1 MHLNEKAA
9 QQIARSFRGW
19 VEFDFLHFGN
29 VPAVRD
35 DNAVNWSN
43 RRNRNIVDDS
53 ISGVAQKL
61 ETGNKGKIEFASGK
75 FTAKRRW
82 MIEVHLVFPSSN
94 ERTGVEIFDAADAQR
109 FQRQT

>member
-1 MHLNEKAA
+1 LHLSEKAA
-9 QQIARSFRGW
+9 QQIARRFRGW
-19 VEFDFLHFGN
+19 VEVDFLHFGN
-29 VPAVRD
+29 VPAMRD

-43 RRNRNIVDDS
+43 RRDRNIVRDS

-75 FTAKRRW
+75 FTAQRRW

-94 ERTGVEIFDAADAQR
+94 ERTGVEIFDAADAWG
-109 FQRQT
+109 FQNE

>member
-1 MHLNEKAA
+1 LRFSEKAA
-9 QQIARSFRGW
+9 QQIARSFRGR

-29 VPAVRD
+29 VPAIRD
-35 DNAVNWSN
+35 DNAVNWSS
-43 RRNRNIVDDS
+43 RRDRNIVHDS

-61 ETGNKGKIEFASGK
+61 ETGNKSKIEFVSGK

-94 ERTGVEIFDAADAQR
+94 ERTGVEIFDAADAWG
-109 FQRQT
+109 FQNE

>member
-1 MHLNEKAA
+1 MHLSEKAA

-75 FTAKRRW
+75 FTAERGW

-94 ERTGVEIFDAADAQR
+94 ERTGVEIFDAADAWG
-109 FQRQT
+109 FQNE